1 MLILFFF
8 FKQIE
13 SFDLSISSG
22 IIPLQDVHIRV
33 QGPVPLPKLQDQNH
47 TSWWPLYFA
56 SSACQWRH
64 QGDWFLW
71 ISSSY
76 LTSSNAGTRTPVI
89 KSSHSECPFRRSAAV
104 SFWKL
109 LSHFSM
115 AGWPYI
121 GQVPCPLVPNP
132 PRFLSYL
139 VARVTR
145 NWSRFDLN
153 KCYKV
158 PFHSEVHAASFVEFV
173 PFLPIR
179 AAIWL
184 FENMIKS

>member
-22 IIPLQDVHIRV
+22 IIPLQDVRIRV

-76 LTSSNAGTRTPVI
+76 LNSSNAGTRTPGISNQTIPNV
-89 KSSHSECPFRRSAAV
+89 HSGAR
-104 SFWKL
+104 L
-109 LSHFSM
+109 LWVFENYWVTSRWLDGHISDK
-115 AGWPYI
+115 
-121 GQVPCPLVPNP
+121 CLVP
-132 PRFLSYL
+132 LS
-139 VARVTR
+139 RIR
-145 NWSRFDLN
+145 QDFSR
-153 KCYKV
+153 
-158 PFHSEVHAASFVEFV
+158 
-173 PFLPIR
+173 
-179 AAIWL
+179 IWGCSCEL
-184 FENMIKS
+184 EPSRPQSMRCSL